1 LVYVFR
7 RQLSLLLNM
16 SSATM
21 QSVPDQLADL
31 RRQFDA
37 VSRDVRKLTDFLSD
51 ADLQQRPKSR
61 AWSIAECIQHLTA
74 TNHIY
79 IPILTSALQG
89 APAGNGLYKM
99 DWRGRLLK
107 WVLEPP
113 YRSKVKTMPSLEPKI
128 EDIRRVLPD
137 FVVSQQQFVDAMER
151 WQGRAL
157 DKVLITSPFNKRL
170 RYNIYSLFN
179 VVAAHQRHHLWQAQ
193 RVKDQIE
200 GK

>member
-1 LVYVFR
+1 
-7 RQLSLLLNM
+7 M
-16 SSATM
+16 SSTTM
-21 QSVPDQLADL
+21 QPVPDQLADL
-31 RRQFDA
+31 RQQLDV

-51 ADLQQRPKSR
+51 TQLQQRPKKGG
-61 AWSIAECIQHLTA
+61 WSIAECIQHLTA
-74 TNHIY
+74 TNHLY
-79 IPILTSALQG
+79 IPILVSALEG
-89 APAGNGLYKM
+89 APAGNGPHKM

-128 EDIRRVLPD
+128 EDVHHVLPD
-137 FVVSQQQFVDAMER
+137 FIVSQQQFVDAMAP

-179 VVAAHQRHHLWQAQ
+179 VVAAHQRRHLWQAH
-193 RVKDQIE
+193 RVREEIE
-200 GK
+200 RS